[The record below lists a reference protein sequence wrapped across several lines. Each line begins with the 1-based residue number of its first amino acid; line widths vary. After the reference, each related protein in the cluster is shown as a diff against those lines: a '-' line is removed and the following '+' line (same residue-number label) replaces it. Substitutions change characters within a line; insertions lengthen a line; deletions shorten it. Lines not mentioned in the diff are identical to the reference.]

1 MYCKKCGKFIYNDDD
16 YCSDCA
22 PTEAPA
28 AAPIVEAP
36 TPEPIIESAPIA
48 EPVCTPVE
56 PSKTQRQGRVMDGF
70 GPALTSVIL
79 SSQVATPLAVA
90 AYFLSVLF
98 LASEDRIQ
106 YVVASIIC
114 AVYIV
119 IAIALAI
126 PSLVMGIKSIK
137 LFKSAAANGRVKPI
151 PALILGICGTVF
163 GASALYMSVATIMM
177 VLEMVSMIV

>member
-1 MYCKKCGKFIYNDDD
+1 MYCKKCGKFIYSDDD
-16 YCSDCA
+16 YCNDCV
-22 PTEAPA
+22 PKEATVDTPA
-28 AAPIVEAP
+28 VDR
-36 TPEPIIESAPIA
+36 PEPVTVREPVAQTAYTPAESAKPKR
-48 EPVCTPVE
+48 E
-56 PSKTQRQGRVMDGF
+56 GRVMDGF

-79 SSQVATPLAVA
+79 GGEVAAPLATA

-98 LASEDRIQ
+98 LASEDSIQ
-106 YVVASIIC
+106 YGVASIIC

-137 LFKSAAANGRVKPI
+137 LFKSAVANGRVKPI